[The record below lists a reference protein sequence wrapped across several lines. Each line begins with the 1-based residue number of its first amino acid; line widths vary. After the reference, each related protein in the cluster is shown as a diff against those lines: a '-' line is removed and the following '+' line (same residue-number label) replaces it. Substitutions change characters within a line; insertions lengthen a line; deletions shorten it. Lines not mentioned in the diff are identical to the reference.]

1 LPCCHR
7 FRPTQGAYIAKVAL
21 NPYSH
26 AIFALQTRSGSEFS
40 PWAGSAARRIIT
52 PAADVDFDFEQL
64 VANAVVQE
72 LELEDDNTEG
82 DELVS
87 ALDAVSLSTPPL
99 SRHRTDFPPVDSTT
113 AAHSSPPTS
122 SLDPMPG
129 PSYGKSN
136 SAVRL
141 MEDTR
146 RKRRGHAKRAVER
159 LEAKRAAPYGQ
170 YVIKPMVLSKYVR
183 PATSINTKLDA
194 MKLKHTKYAY
204 TGGRDNGGQKRI
216 FELHEL
222 VGENS
227 QFKFKLECW
236 DGQ

>member
-1 LPCCHR
+1 
-7 FRPTQGAYIAKVAL
+7 
-21 NPYSH
+21 
-26 AIFALQTRSGSEFS
+26 LQTCSGSEFS

-72 LELEDDNTEG
+72 LELEDDDTEG

-99 SRHRTDFPPVDSTT
+99 SCYRTDFPPVDSTT
-113 AAHSSPPTS
+113 ATHSSPPTS

-136 SAVRL
+136 SAVWL
-141 MEDTR
+141 TEDTR
-146 RKRRGHAKRAVER
+146 HKHRGHAKRAVEC

-170 YVIKPMVLSKYVR
+170 YAIKPMVLSKYVW
-183 PATSINTKLDA
+183 PVTSINTKLDA

-204 TGGRDNGGQKRI
+204 TGARYNGGQKRI